1 MKIDVGLRQITRSLR
16 QPLALVLATL
26 VLAGF
31 IAPGVR
37 AAQATPAATVDQLHV
52 TLIGVMQ
59 QAGALGFDGRYQTL
73 APTVMASFNLPLMA
87 QVTVGRHWRS
97 LSEEQKASFIDAFS
111 RMTLVTYATRFDDYS
126 GERFEFVAETQTAK
140 SVVVKT
146 QLVKANGERI
156 RLNYIL
162 RKYGEEWRIIDV
174 LAKGSYSELAT
185 RRSEYSSILKRE
197 GFPALLSKLN
207 NKVAELVQKGRA
219 R

>member
-1 MKIDVGLRQITRSLR
+1 MKIDVGLRQIRRSLR

-26 VLAGF
+26 VLAGV
-31 IAPGVR
+31 IAPHVR

-73 APTVMASFNLPLMA
+73 APMVMGSFNLPLMA

-97 LSEEQKASFIDAFS
+97 LNEDQKARFIDAFA
-111 RMTLVTYATRFDDYS
+111 RMTLVTYATRFDDYA
-126 GERFEFVAETQTAK
+126 GERFEFVAKTQTAK
-140 SVVVKT
+140 SVVIKT
-146 QLVKANGERI
+146 QLVKADGDRI

-162 RKYGEEWRIIDV
+162 RQYGEEWRIIDV

-197 GFPALLSKLN
+197 GFPALLTKLN

>member
-59 QAGALGFDGRYQTL
+59 QAGALGFDGRYRTL
-73 APTVMASFNLPLMA
+73 APTVMGSFNLALMA

-219 R
+219 Q